1 MSIGTNI
8 KKRRFE
14 LRMSQQDLAT
24 AMGYKTRSTI
34 AKIESDDNSVSYKKL
49 LQFAK
54 VLDTSIEELISGH
67 DSTPA
72 HSSKS
77 SKGKTS
83 HKRIAVILAG
93 GKSTRNMQNIPNQFL
108 SILGK
113 PVIVYV
119 MEAYQKHPAIDE
131 ILVVCL
137 KGWEDILSS
146 YAQQYNITKLT
157 GIIPNGETGIQSVR
171 NAVNFL
177 SDSATFGDIIILQE
191 STRPLVNQE
200 IISKLLN
207 VVIEKGSAVMAEPMN
222 EYLQFMDFGTSSKY
236 MDRNKLISL
245 QSPEAYDFATL
256 KEMFEKAN
264 TKQLPLSESCCALF
278 MHNNGYKLNFAVCPS
293 KNYKIVHSEDLAIV
307 NALIKQIE

>member
-177 SDSATFGDIIILQE
+177 SDSATFGDI
-191 STRPLVNQE
+191 
-200 IISKLLN
+200 
-207 VVIEKGSAVMAEPMN
+207 M
-222 EYLQFMDFGTSSKY
+222 
-236 MDRNKLISL
+236 
-245 QSPEAYDFATL
+245 
-256 KEMFEKAN
+256 
-264 TKQLPLSESCCALF
+264 
-278 MHNNGYKLNFAVCPS
+278 
-293 KNYKIVHSEDLAIV
+293 
-307 NALIKQIE
+307 